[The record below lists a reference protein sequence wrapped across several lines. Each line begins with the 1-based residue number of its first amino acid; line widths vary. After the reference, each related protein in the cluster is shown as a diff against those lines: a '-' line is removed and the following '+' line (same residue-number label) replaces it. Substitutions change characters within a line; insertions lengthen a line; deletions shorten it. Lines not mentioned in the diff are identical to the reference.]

1 MNDAPHLL
9 TVVAAGHRLR
19 ARQLTSE
26 ALTAACLG
34 QIHALNET
42 HRAFITVT
50 ADEAMRD
57 AREADREIAAGRDRG
72 PLHGIPVSLKDLI
85 DQEGTPTTA
94 GSRVR
99 PTTPVAADAVVTS
112 RLRAAGAVFVG
123 KTNLH
128 EFAFGTTSEDSAF
141 GAVRHPIDP
150 SRAAG
155 GSSGGSAVAVA
166 TGMSLVSI
174 GTDTGG
180 SVRIPSAACGLVG
193 LKGGFGEVP
202 CEGVVPLSESMD
214 HVGPL
219 ARTVADAAATFSV
232 LIRGAA
238 RPPVPAPVNRL
249 RLGRLVGYFE
259 ELLSPA
265 VREAYG
271 HALERLHAAGAR
283 VEEVS
288 LPHAASIGPIYLHI
302 VVPEAAAY
310 HARTLESCPD
320 RYTPAVRVRLE
331 AGRYMLAEDYLRAR
345 EGQRVLRREVDAA
358 LQSVDALILPGLP
371 IDPQPIGTESV
382 EIDGRRDTIRNLMLR
397 LTQPFNIT
405 GHPAIVLPAGMA
417 SGLPA
422 SLQLVGQ
429 QAGTAALLD
438 VAAGVERI
446 VGHGGIGE

>member
-9 TVVAAGHRLR
+9 TIVAAGHRLR
-19 ARQLTSE
+19 ARQLTAE

-219 ARTVADAAATFSV
+219 ARTVADAAATYSV
-232 LIRGAA
+232 LTRGAA

-271 HALERLHAAGAR
+271 HALERLHVAGAR
-283 VEEVS
+283 IEEVS

-302 VVPEAAAY
+302 VVPEAAAC

-345 EGQRVLRREVDAA
+345 EGQRVLRREVNAA

-422 SLQLVGQ
+422 SVQLVGQ
-429 QAGTAALLD
+429 HAGTAGLLD

-446 VGHGGIGE
+446 VGNWGNG